1 MNLNINPIIE
11 NYLANYKKSAKN
23 FDDSVRK
30 KTSRVEIVS
39 SYLLASVLLE
49 KKEIAD
55 ELLAK
60 LKEMQF
66 VCGGFEEKFYQ
77 AEDEDVGAYGAV
89 PTSFAC
95 IAVSRYYKK
104 WKSDDIGWLLK
115 CSDLLY
121 KNEAHGAVLK
131 AILNRSKVFNTDLL
145 SAQALREVSDLLDSK
160 SIRLRMYDESI
171 RRSIARTLIYQFSN
185 GSFPYQSYSLS
196 VPYLYHAMVS
206 AQLKYFCFYYKNEEM
221 LKRALVK
228 SRQFSCKFIIAPNGD
243 VDWKSAN
250 NHDKSGSIWIYSF
263 LLSSF
268 SKSEQCYANLILKL
282 RSAQFNGLFR
292 TTTYMGE
299 AESNMLDPFFSSWV
313 INGLIINN
321 VDEGNI
327 RYGRINIRILILF
340 LVRVC
345 LTVKITLFYLINRL
359 RNFLFFQGAHEN
371 RAK

>member
-1 MNLNINPIIE
+1 MDVYIKDIIVSYLG
-11 NYLANYKKSAKN
+11 NYTKSPKV
-23 FDDSVRK
+23 FEDTLRK

-39 SYLLASVLLE
+39 SYLLASVVLE

-60 LKEMQF
+60 LKEMQY

-77 AEDEDVGAYGAV
+77 IEDEDVGAYGAV

-95 IAVSRYYKK
+95 IAIARYYKK

-121 KNEAHGAVLK
+121 KNEAHGAVFK

-145 SAQALREVSDLLDSK
+145 SAQALREVADLLDSK
-160 SIRLRMYDESI
+160 SIRLRMYDESV
-171 RRSIARTLIYQFSN
+171 RRSVARTLIYQFYN
-185 GSFPYQSYSLS
+185 GSFPYQSYTLS

-228 SRQFSCKFIIAPNGD
+228 SRHFSCKFIIASNGD
-243 VDWKSAN
+243 IDWKSAN

-268 SKSEQCYANLILKL
+268 SESEQCYANLILKL
-282 RSAQFNGLFR
+282 RSSQVNGLFP
-292 TTTYMGE
+292 TSTYIGE
-299 AESNMLDPFFSSWV
+299 TESNVLDPFYSSWV

-327 RYGRINIRILILF
+327 RYSKINIRILILI

-345 LTVKITLFYLINRL
+345 LTIKITLVYLLNRF